1 MQGVLVNDSND
12 LSSSYSYY
20 TAALAEILRLVLNN

>member
-12 LSSSYSYY
+12 LSYY